1 MMMELSR
8 CGRIWGMDFEYKG
21 LVLSDFRHDP
31 FIRIAIRLGIILFL
45 IQLAFLV
52 INLKRLP
59 SEVPL
64 FYSLPWGEKRLA
76 NFKFLFLLPILSFL
90 IMTFN
95 FMLAKKLYNSERLL
109 SRVITSVA
117 FVFVVFCLISLF
129 QIIYIIT

>member
-1 MMMELSR
+1 MN
-8 CGRIWGMDFEYKG
+8 FEYRG
-21 LVLSDFRHDP
+21 LDNVVSGAFERPVDFRNDH
-31 FIRIAIRLGIILFL
+31 FIKILIRLGIIIFF
-45 IQLAFLV
+45 IQIAFLL
-52 INLKRLP
+52 INLKKLP

-95 FMLAKKLYNSERLL
+95 FMLAKKLYNNERLL
-109 SRVITSVA
+109 SRVITAVA